1 MLRAVK
7 GWQRERGVEEE
18 KIWTKPRKYEKQEG
32 PPTETHT
39 LCQHLKG
46 VRGGHLGL
54 HKTFSSKHI
63 NRGGRESEEAAAL
76 KEKSRGAR
84 GGDETSS
91 RNNDTRGV
99 RY

>member
-46 VRGGHLGL
+46 VRGDIWGY
-54 HKTFSSKHI
+54 TRRFQASTSTEV
-63 NRGGRESEEAAAL
+63 GGESEEAAAL

-91 RNNDTRGV
+91 RNNDTHGV

>member
-46 VRGGHLGL
+46 VRGDIWGY
-54 HKTFSSKHI
+54 TRRFQASTSTEV
-63 NRGGRESEEAAAL
+63 GGSLR
-76 KEKSRGAR
+76 KQ
-84 GGDETSS
+84 
-91 RNNDTRGV
+91 